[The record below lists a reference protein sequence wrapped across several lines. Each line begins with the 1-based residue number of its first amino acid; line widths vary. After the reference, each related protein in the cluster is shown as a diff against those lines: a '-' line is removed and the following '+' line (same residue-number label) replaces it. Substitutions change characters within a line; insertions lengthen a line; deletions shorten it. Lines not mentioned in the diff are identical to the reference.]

1 MANFRYKARTNQGE
15 LTQGVIEASDSRGAA
30 DAIMK
35 QGLIPV
41 DISKTRRNASNA
53 GRSKN
58 YDDKSGSLPSS
69 PWMKKL
75 TAALQP
81 KVSLDEL
88 IIFCRQM
95 YSLTNAGIPILRAI
109 EGLSD
114 TTQNRRLKSTL
125 KDVHSQLE
133 KGRNLSSALAQY
145 PAVFPKLIIA
155 IVHVGE
161 NTGQLEESFQQL
173 ALYLEKEQDTRK
185 RIKSATRY
193 PNFVFIALII
203 ALFVLNIFVI
213 PTFASMFS
221 RFKVELPWA
230 TQVLLGMSEFF
241 VQFWPLM
248 LVAMVG
254 AVVGVRFYVATP
266 AGRQLWDGLKLKVP
280 IVGSILERSM
290 LARFARSFSVMLK
303 AGVPLTQA
311 LSLVAEAV
319 DNAWMEKRVIDMRR
333 GIEKGDNLSRVA
345 RQSGLFTPLIMQMI
359 MVGEETGRIDVL
371 LQEVA
376 EYYERETDYDLKTLT
391 ARIEPVM
398 IAIVAVMVLILALGI
413 FTPMWDMMS
422 AYQGR

>member
-15 LTQGVIEASDSRGAA
+15 LTQGVVEASDSRGAA

-41 DISKTRRNASNA
+41 DISKTRRNAGNA
-53 GRSKN
+53 ARSKN

-254 AVVGVRFYVATP
+254 AVIGVRFYVATP

>member
-15 LTQGVIEASDSRGAA
+15 LTQGVIEAQDSRGAA

-41 DISKTRRNASNA
+41 DISKTERNARNLNSDA
-53 GRSKN
+53 KRAA
-58 YDDKSGSLPSS
+58 LPAS
-69 PWMKKL
+69 PWQKKL
-75 TAALQP
+75 MATFQP
-81 KVSLDEL
+81 RVSLDEL

-95 YSLTNAGIPILRAI
+95 YSLTHAGIPILRAI

-133 KGRNLSSALAQY
+133 KGRNLSSAMAQY

-230 TQVLLGMSEFF
+230 TQVLLGMSDFF

-248 LVAMVG
+248 LLATVAI
-254 AVVGVRFYVATP
+254 VVGIRFYVATP
-266 AGRQLWDGLKLKVP
+266 AGRQFWDGLKLKIP

-398 IAIVAVMVLILALGI
+398 IAIVAGMVLILALGI

>member
-35 QGLIPV
+35 QGLTPV

>member
-290 LARFARSFSVMLK
+290 LARFARSVSVMLK

>member
-53 GRSKN
+53 VRSRN

-69 PWMKKL
+69 PWTKKL

-254 AVVGVRFYVATP
+254 AVIGVRFYVATP

>member
-15 LTQGVIEASDSRGAA
+15 LTRGVIEASDSRGAA

-53 GRSKN
+53 ARSRN
-58 YDDKSGSLPSS
+58 YDDKSGALPSS

-230 TQVLLGMSEFF
+230 TQVLLGMSDFF

-333 GIEKGDNLSRVA
+333 GIEEGDNLSRVA
-345 RQSGLFTPLIMQMI
+345 RQSGLFTP
-359 MVGEETGRIDVL
+359 
-371 LQEVA
+371 
-376 EYYERETDYDLKTLT
+376 
-391 ARIEPVM
+391 
-398 IAIVAVMVLILALGI
+398 
-413 FTPMWDMMS
+413 
-422 AYQGR
+422 

>member
-1 MANFRYKARTNQGE
+1 MANFRYKARTQQGD
-15 LTQGVIEASDSRGAA
+15 LTQGTVEAQDSRSAA
-30 DAIMK
+30 DAIMQ

-41 DISKTRRNASNA
+41 DISKARRAARTEDGGDALSVLPDSSW
-53 GRSKN
+53 GR
-58 YDDKSGSLPSS
+58 
-69 PWMKKL
+69 KL
-75 TAALQP
+75 SAAMQP
-81 KVSLDEL
+81 NVSLDEL

-114 TTQNRRLKSTL
+114 TTQNRRLKRTL
-125 KDVHSQLE
+125 KEVHSQLE

-193 PNFVFIALII
+193 PNFVFIALVI

-230 TQVLLGMSEFF
+230 TQVLLGMSDFF

-248 LVAMVG
+248 LLVMVG
-254 AVVGVRFYVATP
+254 AVVGIRFYVATP

-333 GIEKGDNLSRVA
+333 GIEKGENLSRVA